1 MKKRL
6 LVVSQVYVP
15 DPTSLGQHVADAAEE
30 MARRGW
36 EVSVLAA
43 NRGYEDASR
52 RYADREVRGGVSI
65 RRLSFSSMGKKTI
78 LHRLG
83 GQLSFCLQAAV
94 RGLLGQ
100 RPDLV
105 LVSTSPPMAP
115 IVGVLLSRLRGIPFV
130 WWAMD
135 INPDQAVI
143 SGQARAGSVPVRLLE
158 VLIRSVL
165 RRARAVVAL
174 DRFMAAR
181 LEAKV
186 PEVRG
191 RMHTMPP
198 WPHETF
204 LGEAARLE
212 NPFRKEQGFG
222 AKFVVMYSGNH
233 SLVHPLETLLAAAER
248 LRDEEGFLFVF
259 VGGGAGKARIE
270 ELVRTGKYP
279 NVVSLPYQPMENLKH
294 SLSAADVHAVTMGN
308 DMVGVV
314 HPCKFYGAMAI
325 GKPVICFAPRESHL
339 GELIEET
346 GCGWRFDHG
355 DVDGVVAKLREL
367 SGAVFGKAEHP
378 RDSAEAKG
386 ETNVWPREGT
396 RSEEQCGNREKR
408 KGGPAADS
416 GWRMAD
422 GGSQRSEDG
431 CQRSD
436 GTEGANALDSDLLQ
450 EVGRRGLE
458 AVRGKYGEQELRR
471 RFCDVLE
478 GAAGPP
484 VAAQ

>member
-15 DPTSLGQHVADAAEE
+15 DPTSVGQHVADAAEE

-36 EVSVLAA
+36 KVRVLAA
-43 NRGYEDASR
+43 NRGYEDASK
-52 RYADREVRGGVSI
+52 RYADREVRGGVAI
-65 RRLSFSSMGKKTI
+65 RRLPFSSMGKKTI

-83 GQLSFCLQAAV
+83 GQLSFCLQAIV
-94 RGLLGQ
+94 WGLLGP

-165 RRARAVVAL
+165 RRATAVVAL

-186 PEVRG
+186 PGVRE
-191 RMHTMPP
+191 RMHTIPP

-204 LGEAARLE
+204 LGEAPRLE
-212 NPFRKEQGFG
+212 NPFRREQGFG
-222 AKFVVMYSGNH
+222 DKFVVMYSGNH

-248 LRDEEGFLFVF
+248 LRNEEGILFVF
-259 VGGGAGKARIE
+259 VGGGAGKVKVE
-270 ELVRTGKYP
+270 EFAHSGNFP

-325 GKPVICFAPRESHL
+325 GKPVLCFAPEASHL

-355 DVDGVVAKLREL
+355 DVDGAVAKIREL
-367 SGAVFGKAEHP
+367 AGAM
-378 RDSAEAKG
+378 R
-386 ETNVWPREGT
+386 R
-396 RSEEQCGNREKR
+396 
-408 KGGPAADS
+408 
-416 GWRMAD
+416 
-422 GGSQRSEDG
+422 
-431 CQRSD
+431 RSD
-436 GTEGANALDSDLLQ
+436 IAAQGSMTGLAD
-450 EVGRRGLE
+450 VGRRGVE
-458 AVRGKYGEQELRR
+458 AVRGKYGEASLKSK
-471 RFCDVLE
+471 FCDVLE
-478 GAAGPP
+478 SASAFSEYKKLKMMT
-484 VAAQ
+484 

>member
-1 MKKRL
+1 MQKRKRL

-15 DPTSLGQHVADAAEE
+15 DPTSVGQHVADAAEE

-52 RYADREVRGGVSI
+52 RYVDREVRGGVEI
-65 RRLSFSSMGKKTI
+65 RRLFFSSMGKKTI

-158 VLIRSVL
+158 ALIRSVL

-212 NPFRKEQGFG
+212 NPFRREQGFG

-233 SLVHPLETLLAAAER
+233 SLVHPLDTLLAAAER
-248 LRDEEGFLFVF
+248 LRDEEGILFVF
-259 VGGGAGKARIE
+259 VGGGAGKAQVE
-270 ELVRTGKYP
+270 EVVRSGKCP

-294 SLSAADVHAVTMGN
+294 SLSAADVHAVTMGE
-308 DMVGVV
+308 DMVGIV

-339 GELIEET
+339 AELIEET
-346 GCGWRFDHG
+346 WCGWRFDHG

-367 SGAVFGKAEHP
+367 AGAVFGKAESGNAEKLKLGKAEHP
-378 RDSAEAKG
+378 RDSAEPKG

-396 RSEEQCGNREKR
+396 RSEAEQCGDAERLKDGR
-408 KGGPAADS
+408 DDKG
-416 GWRMAD
+416 R
-422 GGSQRSEDG
+422 
-431 CQRSD
+431 
-436 GTEGANALDSDLLQ
+436 LD

-478 GAAGPP
+478 GAAGLP
-484 VAAQ
+484 

>member
-15 DPTSLGQHVADAAEE
+15 DPTSVGQHVADAAEE

-36 EVSVLAA
+36 EVRVLAA
-43 NRGYEDASR
+43 NRGYEDASK
-52 RYADREVRGGVSI
+52 RYADREVRGGVDI
-65 RRLSFSSMGKKTI
+65 RRLSFSSLGKKTI

-83 GQLSFCLQAAV
+83 GQLSFCLQAMV
-94 RGLLGQ
+94 RGLLGP
-100 RPDLV
+100 RPDMV

-115 IVGVLLSRLRGIPFV
+115 VVGVVLSKLRGVPFV

-135 INPDQAVI
+135 INPDQALI
-143 SGQARAGSVPVRLLE
+143 AGQARAGSVMVRLME
-158 VLIRSVL
+158 GLIRSVL
-165 RRARAVVAL
+165 RRAVAVVAL
-174 DRFMAAR
+174 DRYMAAR

-186 PEVRG
+186 PEVRE
-191 RMHTMPP
+191 RMHTLPP

-204 LGEAARLE
+204 LGEAPRLE

-222 AKFVVMYSGNH
+222 DKFVVMYSGNH
-233 SLVHPLETLLAAAER
+233 SLVHPLETLIAAAER
-248 LRDEEGFLFVF
+248 LRGEEGILFVF

-270 ELVRTGKYP
+270 ELVRSGKYP

-294 SLSAADVHAVTMGN
+294 SLSAADVHAVTMGE
-308 DMVGVV
+308 DMVGIV

-325 GKPVICFAPRESHL
+325 GKPVICFALRESHL
-339 GELIEET
+339 GELIAET
-346 GCGWRFDHG
+346 RCGWRFDHG

-396 RSEEQCGNREKR
+396 RSEAEQCGNAKR
-408 KGGPAADS
+408 LKDGRDDKGL
-416 GWRMAD
+416 
-422 GGSQRSEDG
+422 
-431 CQRSD
+431 
-436 GTEGANALDSDLLQ
+436 LD

-478 GAAGPP
+478 GAAGLP
-484 VAAQ
+484 